1 MSAMGSSSPFCI
13 RCATILLFWPLCRP
27 CAHGLA
33 RTGQESAQA
42 KSLAEGPIYAL
53 NPAEKPQGG
62 LLGPV
67 PTPEAHWASF

>member
-1 MSAMGSSSPFCI
+1 MGSSPFCI
-13 RCATILLFWPLCRP
+13 RCATIVLFWPFCRP
-27 CAHGLA
+27 RAQGLA

-42 KSLAEGPIYAL
+42 KSLAEGPVQAL
-53 NPAEKPQGG
+53 NPAEKPQGLGG